1 MLLKLMR
8 AERFGIFRGNFNIP
22 FQVQHALNIIK
33 RKAAKL
39 AALQSLLDRLL
50 SRFPQPLCLAAGGDP
65 FNAIFYF
72 LIDLLELLNIFL

>member
-1 MLLKLMR
+1 MR
-8 AERFGIFRGNFNIP
+8 AEKPGIFRGDFNIP
-22 FQVQHALNIIK
+22 FQVQHALSIIK
-33 RKAAKL
+33 KAAKL

-65 FNAIFYF
+65 FNAVFYF

>member
-1 MLLKLMR
+1 MR
-8 AERFGIFRGNFNIP
+8 AEGLGIFRGNFNIP
-22 FQVQHALNIIK
+22 FKVQHALNIIK
-33 RKAAKL
+33 KAANL

-65 FNAIFYF
+65 FNAVFYF